1 LKSRKKISIG
11 WQYFQNREAWAIMEQ
26 NFNNDELEQFLR
38 EEADEHTMYPS
49 EHVWEN
55 IRLTVQGETSWHA
68 LTFGTLLILIV
79 LTTVTLFNYPP
90 KTIAF
95 KTNKIIQK
103 AENITETEL
112 PAITDKTTVIN
123 LEDQISPENIT
134 KRTLETIQQNLI
146 QNEQTAITKIKD
158 LSTFNSP
165 LNVIPA
171 KTEKETAL
179 KINRNVIVPNPL
191 TTVSTDLSNYSEE
204 DQAAGANN
212 HTGLTETRKSRLAGK
227 LNASLHT
234 GSDGDPSA
242 DALFNDFT
250 YSPVVHQK
258 QKTRFELQFYA
269 TPSVS
274 YRKLVDDESRVLY
287 QQNAV
292 SSPSNINSFVR
303 HTPAL
308 GFELG
313 SGIAYALTPNF
324 KIKTGLQFNIR
335 QYYIDAYQ
343 SYGIATFAIVQN
355 NHLDSVQLVSL
366 FSNTNNY
373 NNQSTKIDNKLYQL
387 SIPIGLQWDIINGK
401 KFGLSVS
408 GSIQPTVTL
417 NKNVYMISTD
427 YKNYANGAPF
437 FRKWNLNSSAEIN
450 FTYNTGNVKWYVG
463 PQFRYQQYPTYN
475 NEYPIKEYR
484 LDYGLK
490 LGISTPIFK

>member
-1 LKSRKKISIG
+1 MKSRKKISIG
-11 WQYFQNREAWAIMEQ
+11 WQYFQNRAAWAIMEQ

-112 PAITDKTTVIN
+112 PVITDKTTAIN

-134 KRTLETIQQNLI
+134 KRTLATIQQNLML
-146 QNEQTAITKIKD
+146 NDQTAITKIKD

-179 KINRNVIVPNPL
+179 KINRNVIVPNPVS
-191 TTVSTDLSNYSEE
+191 TVSTDLTNYTDE

-212 HTGLTETRKSRLAGK
+212 HTVLTETRKSRLAGK

-234 GSDGDPSA
+234 GSEGDPSA

-250 YSPVVHQK
+250 YSPVIHQK

-274 YRKLVDDESRVLY
+274 YRKLVDDETRVLY

-387 SIPIGLQWDIINGK
+387 SIPLGLQWDIINGK

-475 NEYPIKEYR
+475 NVYPIKEYR

-490 LGISTPIFK
+490 LGISTPLFK